1 LKFFLE
7 NKVTE
12 PVGSS
17 PAVGTVDTGASEPLA
32 PVVVP
37 EKPKTSSFT
46 ITARTGFS
54 SWTNNAQSLKG
65 VNAAVL
71 VGGQYK
77 VSENVT
83 IDVRGG
89 PTIGTTGVAEEQKH
103 SDDNIGTL
111 GGIIEGDVGVTV
123 NTSKWGRD
131 IITGGAYIEG
141 GGAWGEAH
149 FNPDAKAAQDPNGYF
164 GGGLAIGYRH
174 EFYGKKV
181 SGSVGA
187 VLTPGWRTY
196 SYDIPGDR
204 SGGTPKTGFNFG
216 ANVEGTLRVHREEA
230 VSTGEVDT
238 AGHLTSTDLAALRS
252 MGVASNGVYS
262 KQDKQP
268 DLTLS
273 DNSLL
278 GRSSFVIDLP
288 SSDAKEP
295 PCYKDTPADQKDKYK
310 DAEGRAIDKIAVSY
324 EGGAWKIK
332 VYVVGSDEPVS
343 GIKYPGTNEFMPV
356 GFGNIES
363 LAAAVQR
370 LNTANPTN
378 TPVAGLTAADLE
390 IINSGLVGGAKKP
403 ATGAPVAEG
412 DTQLKINLTGKGL
425 KDGSGGDINSEVV
438 LKKEGDKWKLYDAAG
453 TNSLGKE
460 FASIADFAEWMA
472 SGSGVNPGNV
482 NVTITTDSTG
492 KPNYQF
498 PGLRIEFESG
508 KSTLTDGGKS
518 SLNTL
523 ATVLKGIS
531 LPSNYLIHCFGMASP
546 DGASTSSGQKNNMDL
561 ATKRG
566 KAVADYLNAK
576 DIGVTSDSIVYSTV
590 GTDYNAAYYA
600 PEKGE
605 VTGAETKN
613 SAPYVGIVVT
623 TRKIEEVKQEEY
635 FYFVDTTTAATRPTE
650 TAEQR
655 AARLAR
661 ERAAADKKAADAA
674 AGKKPLP
681 PP

>member
-1 LKFFLE
+1 M
-7 NKVTE
+7 TE

-17 PAVGTVDTGASEPLA
+17 TNAGTIEASSSEPLA

-46 ITARTGFS
+46 LTARTGFS
-54 SWTNNAQSLKG
+54 SWRNDAQTLQG
-65 VNAAVL
+65 VSAAVL
-71 VGGQYK
+71 AGGQFK
-77 VSENVT
+77 VSDNVT

-89 PTIGTTGVAEEQKH
+89 PTIGTTGVAEDQKH

-370 LNTANPTN
+370 LNTDNPTN

-403 ATGAPVAEG
+403 GTTTPVAAG
-412 DTQLKINLTGKGL
+412 DTQLKINLAGKGL

-482 NVTITTDSTG
+482 NVSIVSNSTG
-492 KPNYQF
+492 TDYQF
-498 PGLRIEFESG
+498 PGLNIEFAKGS
-508 KSTLTDGGKS
+508 
-518 SLNTL
+518 NTL
-523 ATVLKGIS
+523 SPAGQKTLDNLIILLKGIN
-531 LPSNYLIHCFGMASP
+531 LPAAYKIHCFGMASP
-546 DGASTSSGQKNNMDL
+546 DGGHSGNKDRAN
-561 ATKRG
+561 ARG
-566 KAVADYLNAK
+566 KVVADYLNGKGLSITA
-576 DIGVTSDSIVYSTV
+576 DNIVYSTV
-590 GTDYNAAYYA
+590 GTDYDAPYYS
-600 PEKGE
+600 PEINE
-605 VTGAETKN
+605 AGALKN

-623 TRKIEEVKQEEY
+623 TRPIGEVKVEEY
-635 FYFVDTTTAATRPTE
+635 FYFVDTTTGTGTRPTE
-650 TAEQR
+650 TAEQK

-661 ERAAADKKAADAA
+661 EKAAAEAKKKAEAEKDDY
-674 AGKKPLP
+674 
-681 PP
+681 